1 LRREVVACLRCPVC
15 RSPLAVGDGSVTCA
29 SGHAFDVARQ
39 GYVSFLAGRPSGL
52 VGDDAEMVA
61 ARARFLAGGH
71 FEPLAAELAAHARGA
86 PPGLVVEVGSGT
98 AYYLA
103 RALDVLPERVGLGID
118 LSKQAARRAARAH
131 PRADAI
137 VADARGPLPLAEACA
152 GLVLDVFAPRHG
164 PELRRILRDDG
175 SLVVATPAREHLAE
189 LRAALGLLDVD
200 PDKERRVHAAL
211 SPWFERASSIPLT
224 WRMTLSRADAAS
236 LVSMGPSARH
246 LDRPVA
252 EHVAALA
259 DPTPVTVSV
268 VVERWVPRVP
278 APAPSAG

>member
-1 LRREVVACLRCPVC
+1 LQDAVVVCLRCPVC
-15 RSPLAVGDGSVTCA
+15 RAPLDAGGGSLRCA

-39 GYVSFLAGRPSGL
+39 GYVSFLAGRPTGL
-52 VGDDAEMVA
+52 LGDDAEMVA

-137 VADARGPLPLAEACA
+137 VADARASLPLAEACA

-200 PDKERRVHAAL
+200 PEKERRVHAAL
-211 SPWFERASSIPLT
+211 SPWFERASSVPLT
-224 WRMTLSRADAAS
+224 WRMSLTRADAAA

-252 EHVAALA
+252 EHVAALPEPA
-259 DPTPVTVSV
+259 PVTASV
-268 VVERWVPRVP
+268 VVERWLPR
-278 APAPSAG
+278 APHGGAKFI